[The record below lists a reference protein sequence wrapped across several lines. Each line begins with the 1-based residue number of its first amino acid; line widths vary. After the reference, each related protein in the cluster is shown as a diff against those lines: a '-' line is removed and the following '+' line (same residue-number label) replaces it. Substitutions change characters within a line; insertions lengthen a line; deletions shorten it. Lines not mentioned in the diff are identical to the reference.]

1 MAIPAADSSWL
12 WVRSRGVCAYPGCAA
27 VLIEIDH
34 GRLVNQGERA
44 HIRSD
49 VPGGPRYDPGY
60 DNPNR
65 YENLLLLCRRH
76 HHLVDAQP
84 DAYPVEL
91 LEQWK
96 EEHDDPFLRVQ
107 TAVVAPPPEGA
118 RYLRR
123 ADLYAALGT
132 TLTEGR
138 VVVLTGLP
146 GCGKTQLAADY
157 FRYTDSYSLRLWVRS
172 GDETTRRED
181 FARSAAYLGLSR
193 FHDESLPDFCNRI
206 RQALESTPGWLIVF
220 DDAPSAEDIDGFVPR
235 RGGHVIVTSKAQA
248 WLHPKLSVGL
258 LERAESLRV
267 LETDPRLKGVAQEQL
282 DAVADAAG
290 DLVLCLVQLM
300 GYLDAT
306 GMPLDDFIRHLE
318 TYRVRLLARAAPPD
332 HLAMSVSVSSALE
345 RLSENA
351 RQLLAALS
359 ILAPVPLPLR
369 HTLEPLEPV
378 QGLGPLTD
386 LLTFEDAVA
395 ELRLHSLVDRNDQ
408 GLSCHEVTQIV
419 VRDVQAHTDERAAAM
434 LAAALVG
441 MLVPS
446 QSYSPEHVDLA
457 LGLAPHA
464 RAVLDAADR
473 FPELVP
479 FAGALVN
486 RLFSAYQQVGES
498 DVAEGELRR
507 VFTMI
512 EGAPDEAGLRGSVLH
527 NLSNCAADRGDYAE
541 AVELAQTALDAK
553 VSSGEPAS
561 SIALTLGALGTHLE
575 GLGRPHEALALHER
589 AVALL
594 RPEPDRAR
602 LADALND
609 VARVLNRIGR
619 AEEAS
624 ELISRSL
631 AITSDQ
637 PEAWVEA
644 AEARLTLAVIEE
656 AHSQHGA
663 LEHADAAVSA
673 CESVGFPSV
682 TLAKSLGTRGRL
694 RNALGDFRGIGDI
707 RLALVFFERF
717 EGKSVNFGRALGN
730 LGVGLLAL
738 GRESGSS
745 EVAAEALTA
754 LRTARDLLRGL
765 LPSDNQ
771 TVITAERM
779 LQEAIDLVWR

>member
-1 MAIPAADSSWL
+1 MTIPAADSNWL
-12 WVRSRGVCAYPGCAA
+12 WVRSRGLCGYPDCAA
-27 VLIEIDH
+27 LLIELDH
-34 GRLVNQGERA
+34 GRLVTQAERA
-44 HIRSD
+44 HIRAEA
-49 VPGGPRYDPGY
+49 PGGPRYDPGY

-96 EEHDDPFLRVQ
+96 EQHEGPLLRVQ

-132 TLTEGR
+132 TLTESP
-138 VVVLTGLP
+138 VIVLTGLS

-157 FRYTDSYSLRLWVRS
+157 FRHTDSYSLRLWVRS
-172 GDETTRRED
+172 GDETTRLQD
-181 FARSAAYLGLSR
+181 FARSAMYLGLSR
-193 FHDESLPDFCNRI
+193 FQDESLPDFCNRI
-206 RQALESTPGWLIVF
+206 RDALESTPGWLIVL
-220 DDAPSAEDIDGFVPR
+220 DDAPSAEDVDRFVPR

-248 WLHPKLSVGL
+248 WPHPNLSVGL
-258 LERAESLRV
+258 LERAESLKV
-267 LETDPRLKGVAQEQL
+267 LETDPRFRGVAQEQL
-282 DAVADAAG
+282 DAVAGAAG
-290 DLVLCLVQLM
+290 DLVLCLVQLI

-306 GMPLDDFIRHLE
+306 GIPIDDFIRHLE

-359 ILAPVPLPLR
+359 ILAPVPVPLR

-419 VRDVQAHTDERAAAM
+419 VRDVQADPDERAAAM
-434 LAAALVG
+434 LATALVG

-446 QSYSPEHVDLA
+446 QSYSPEQVGLS

-498 DVAEGELRR
+498 DVAERELRR
-507 VFTMI
+507 VLTMI

-541 AVELAQTALDAK
+541 AVELAQTALDVK
-553 VSSGEPAS
+553 VSGGEPAT

-575 GLGRPHEALALHER
+575 GLGRPQEALALHER

-594 RPEPDRAR
+594 EPEPDPAR

-631 AITSDQ
+631 AITSDEA
-637 PEAWVEA
+637 EAWGEA
-644 AEARLTLAVIEE
+644 AEARLTLAAIEE
-656 AHSQHGA
+656 EHNPYGA
-663 LEHADAAVSA
+663 LRHADAAVSA

-682 TLAKSLGTRGRL
+682 TLAKSFGTRGRL
-694 RNALGDFRGIGDI
+694 RNALGDFRGIDDI

-717 EGKSVNFGRALGN
+717 EGKSVDYGRALGN

-745 EVAAEALTA
+745 EVAAEALSA
-754 LRTARDLLRGL
+754 LRTSRDLLREL
-765 LPSDNQ
+765 LPPDNH

-779 LQEAIDLVWR
+779 LQDAIDLVWL